1 MANRVY
7 NRLASLPS
15 ALSQPIDHLSSA
27 LGMTK
32 TLGSSYRISSRLP
45 IYPEI
50 WKKYVSHEKSGYA
63 AYHGSTQPPENAD
76 EIDELTQAHGVRS
89 RDDRHDSETS
99 SRTIGNGV
107 NEASGVRVDPEKGK
121 DLHVVDWYGP
131 DDPQVCSPQLG
142 MLDHC

>member
-1 MANRVY
+1 MLDLIRDSAFGHIV
-7 NRLASLPS
+7 RLVTRNKYLQYPEEK
-15 ALSQPIDHLSSA
+15 D
-27 LGMTK
+27 
-32 TLGSSYRISSRLP
+32 
-45 IYPEI
+45 PEI
-50 WKKYVSHEKSGYA
+50 WKKYVSHEKAGYA
-63 AYHGSTQPPENAD
+63 AYHGATQPPENAD